1 MNKQQHVV
9 VLGASPKENRYSN
22 KAVRDLLAYGHHV
35 YPVHPLSAEIHG
47 QSCHKHL
54 DEITHNIDTL
64 TLYVGKDR
72 STQLIDS
79 ILSMKPKRIIMN
91 PGAENEL
98 LELKAKENNIEVVIG
113 CTLVMLRTEQF

>member
-1 MNKQQHVV
+1 MNPQHVV
-9 VLGASPKENRYSN
+9 VLGASPKEKRYSN
-22 KAVRDLLAYGHHV
+22 QAVRELLAHGHHV

-47 QSCHKHL
+47 QSCYKHI
-54 DEITHNIDTL
+54 DEITNNIDTL
-64 TLYVGKDR
+64 TLYVGKER
-72 STQLIDS
+72 STELMDS

-98 LELKAKENNIEVVIG
+98 LEVKAKENNIEVVIG